1 MNSNNI
7 SNNTIEN
14 SSSDVNTTTNQSTD
28 VSDTS
33 TQHEV
38 MVYGTFEDM
47 NLREEILHGIYAYG
61 FERPSAI
68 QQRGIIPIVQ
78 GHDVIAQAQSGM
90 GKTATFCIG
99 ILQRIDIQSQTT
111 QAIIIAHTRELAF
124 QIESVIRALAQHTDI
139 KFSLSV
145 RGVPVRDNINELRQN
160 PHIVIGTPGRINDM
174 IGKYALN
181 TETVRILVVDEAD
194 EMLSQG
200 FKDQLYNIFTKL
212 PKEVQVG
219 LFSATM
225 REGFFELTNNF
236 MRDPVKILVKNDE
249 LTLEGIRQFY
259 INLERND
266 YKFDTLCDLYNVLT
280 ISQSIVYCN
289 SRRLVEE
296 LAYRMRERNFTVA
309 CIHGEMSSRE
319 REETMAGFRNGAN
332 RVLIA
337 TDLMA
342 RGIDVQQVSVVINYD
357 IPRNID
363 NYIHRIGRSGR
374 YGRKG
379 VAINFVTYYDQRRL
393 QEIERFYSTTID
405 EMPQDVSNL
414 IT

>member
-7 SNNTIEN
+7 TNNTIEN

-68 QQRGIIPIVQ
+68 QQRGIIPLVQ

-124 QIESVIRALAQHTDI
+124 QIESVIRSLAQHTDI

-225 REGFFELTNNF
+225 REGFFDLTNNF
-236 MRDPVKILVKNDE
+236 MRNPVKILVKNDE

>member
-7 SNNTIEN
+7 TNNTIEN

-68 QQRGIIPIVQ
+68 QQRGIIPLVQ

-124 QIESVIRALAQHTDI
+124 QIESVIRSLAQHTDI

-145 RGVPVRDNINELRQN
+145 RGIPVRDNINELRQN

-225 REGFFELTNNF
+225 REGFFDLTNNF
-236 MRDPVKILVKNDE
+236 MRNPVKILVKNDE

>member
-33 TQHEV
+33 TQREV

-181 TETVRILVVDEAD
+181 TET
-194 EMLSQG
+194 
-200 FKDQLYNIFTKL
+200 
-212 PKEVQVG
+212 
-219 LFSATM
+219 
-225 REGFFELTNNF
+225 
-236 MRDPVKILVKNDE
+236 
-249 LTLEGIRQFY
+249 IR
-259 INLERND
+259 
-266 YKFDTLCDLYNVLT
+266 
-280 ISQSIVYCN
+280 
-289 SRRLVEE
+289 
-296 LAYRMRERNFTVA
+296 
-309 CIHGEMSSRE
+309 
-319 REETMAGFRNGAN
+319 
-332 RVLIA
+332 
-337 TDLMA
+337 
-342 RGIDVQQVSVVINYD
+342 
-357 IPRNID
+357 
-363 NYIHRIGRSGR
+363 
-374 YGRKG
+374 
-379 VAINFVTYYDQRRL
+379 TY
-393 QEIERFYSTTID
+393 
-405 EMPQDVSNL
+405 
-414 IT
+414 

>member
-68 QQRGIIPIVQ
+68 QQRGIIPLVQ

-124 QIESVIRALAQHTDI
+124 QIESVIRSLAQHTDI

-225 REGFFELTNNF
+225 REGFFDLTNNF
-236 MRDPVKILVKNDE
+236 MRNPVKILVKNDE

>member
-236 MRDPVKILVKNDE
+236 MRNPVKILVKNDE
-249 LTLEGIRQFY
+249 LTLEGISQFY

-393 QEIERFYSTTID
+393 QEIERFYSTTIE